1 MSAAETSRVRYR
13 RPRKAESIEARLLEH
28 VQRLGEE
35 HPPIPLDSADFTM
48 KRPDLLASRFGGVVA
63 YMTRVEL
70 EVERN
75 VLELNLL
82 LPDPPPVDKLFYA
95 DVWSPQEIHHGLL
108 LDKLQSL
115 AGLPGS
121 PPNVDKISFQLRFLG
136 ALAKLPSIQDVSR
149 MLYYLTGVATE
160 QSAILAYNLLHKGLL
175 DLDERA
181 VASTIIAPIRRQEP
195 GHFAYYKIAARGL
208 WSEMA
213 PWQKW
218 LVRMLRKQSF
228 EVVGA
233 YNKRQRGEF
242 GGVMEALGI
251 TTDGDEGIRKYA
263 QQIGRVERDLLW
275 AQKQGLRFPGYVL
288 DALRNAV
295 RLHRR

>member
-1 MSAAETSRVRYR
+1 MRSRKGAA
-13 RPRKAESIEARLLEH
+13 AAAEARLMDH
-28 VQRLGEE
+28 VDRLGEE

-48 KRPDLLASRFGGVVA
+48 RRPDLLASRFGGVLA

-82 LPDPPPVDKLFYA
+82 LPDPPPVDKHFYA
-95 DVWSPQEIHHGLL
+95 DVWSPQELHHGVL
-108 LDKLQSL
+108 LDRLQTL
-115 AGLPGS
+115 AGLPVS
-121 PPNVDKISFQLRFLG
+121 EPNVDQISFQLRFLG
-136 ALAKLPSIQDVSR
+136 ALAHLSAIQDVSR

-175 DLDERA
+175 ELDEQA

-218 LVRMLRKQSF
+218 LVRLLRKQSF

-233 YNKRQRGEF
+233 YNKSQRAEF
-242 GGVMEALGI
+242 GGVMEALHI
-251 TTDGDEGIRKYA
+251 TDGGDEGLQKYA
-263 QQIGRVERDLLW
+263 QQIGRVELELLW

-288 DALRNAV
+288 DSLRSAV
-295 RLHRR
+295 HLYRR